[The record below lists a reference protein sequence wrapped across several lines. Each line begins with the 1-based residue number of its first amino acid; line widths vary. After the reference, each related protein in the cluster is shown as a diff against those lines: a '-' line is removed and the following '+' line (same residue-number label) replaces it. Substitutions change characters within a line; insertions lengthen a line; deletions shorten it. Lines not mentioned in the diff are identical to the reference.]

1 MHKKKEEDPFLGT
14 LLEETTL
21 CYTTQQ
27 IGPGWLARIRD
38 TDVTLCTQAAV
49 ALAGL
54 HPPGEHTEPPGAMQ
68 QAVMGSPTAGQAGCL
83 DREGLLLGIR

>member
-38 TDVTLCTQAAV
+38 TDVTVHT
-49 ALAGL
+49 GSGGPGRSP
-54 HPPGEHTEPPGAMQ
+54 PPGEHTELPGAMQ